1 MTDEQMT
8 QMTHDLRICE
18 NGPRL
23 LKSCKELLVAVDAAM
38 TVFRRCGD
46 LEITG
51 LWVDALHAKGITPG
65 FGYRAQQVIAD
76 AEGTPH
82 PSIVLDPEPDPA

>member
-1 MTDEQMT
+1 MTEQQID

-18 NGPRL
+18 AGPRL
-23 LKSCKELLVAVDAAM
+23 LRSCKELLVAVDAAM
-38 TVFRRCGD
+38 TVFRQCRD

-51 LWVDALHAKGITPG
+51 RWADALHAQGITPG

-76 AEGTPH
+76 AEGTPR